1 MGAWEESLLAE
12 GGRIVLVVL
21 DGVGDIRAEEFGWRT
36 PLEAARTPNLDS
48 LARRSVTGRLVPVAP
63 GVTPGSVTGHLAL
76 FGYDPET
83 ARVGRGVA
91 DALGAGVELQPGDV
105 VARANLAVVDGGG
118 VVRDRRAG
126 RPPTEVTV
134 ELCRRINAAT
144 GGEIGGVAVEAVPI
158 RQHRVAVLF
167 RGEGLSPEVTDSDPQ
182 RVGAPV
188 EAIRPRA
195 AAAQRLAAVA
205 ERFRL
210 LAADV
215 LRENGSP
222 ANHLLLRGFAR
233 RPELTPF
240 RERYGLRGAAAA
252 VYPTYRG
259 IGRVCGLDV
268 VGNPE
273 SPAETVAAYR
283 RHRADY
289 DFFFLHFKDT
299 DSSGEDGD
307 FDRKVRAIEEFD
319 ALLPLLLED
328 GADVLAI
335 TADHS
340 TPVALRS
347 HSWHPVPLL
356 VAARAAGRDDSERF
370 TEAECARGSLGL
382 GRAVDLMPVLLA
394 NAGRLKKFGA

>member
-1 MGAWEESLLAE
+1 MGALEESLLPT
-12 GGRIVLVVL
+12 GGAIVLVVL

-36 PLEAARTPNLDS
+36 PLEAAATPNLDA

-63 GVTPGSVTGHLAL
+63 GITPGSVTGHLAL
-76 FGYDPET
+76 FGYDPE
-83 ARVGRGVA
+83 AVRVGRGVA
-91 DALGAGVELQPGDV
+91 DALGAGVELQAGDV

-118 VVRDRRAG
+118 LVRDRRAG
-126 RPPTEVTV
+126 RLPTETAA

-144 GGEIGGVAVEAVPI
+144 GGEIDGVRVEAVPI

-167 RGEGLSPEVTDSDPQ
+167 RGEGLSPKVTDSDPQ
-182 RVGAPV
+182 RLGAAV
-188 EAIRPRA
+188 EPIRPRA
-195 AAAQRLAAVA
+195 AGAERLAAVA

-210 LAADV
+210 VAAEV

-233 RPELTPF
+233 PPELTPF

-268 VGNPE
+268 VGDPQ
-273 SPAETVAAYR
+273 SLADTLAAYR
-283 RHRADY
+283 RHRDEY
-289 DFFFLHFKDT
+289 DFFFIHFKDT

-307 FDRKVRAIEEFD
+307 FERKVEAVEEFD
-319 ALLPLLLED
+319 ALLPILLED
-328 GADVLAI
+328 PPAVLAI

-356 VAARAAGRDDSERF
+356 VAARASGEDGSERF

-382 GRAVDLMPVLLA
+382 ARAVELMPLLLA